1 MSQETTAD
9 CPAPDMIRWTFTSD
23 PEHSTAIE
31 EYLVDQGLDVLRY
44 EECKF
49 LVTWDEP
56 DDDVEAII
64 NEIWALNG
72 APFEVTQEGFQ
83 RLSLHTYYYT
93 EEGSEEAA

>member
-9 CPAPDMIRWTFTSD
+9 CPALDLIRWTFTSD

-44 EECKF
+44 DECKF

-56 DDDVEAII
+56 DGDVEAII
-64 NEIWALNG
+64 SEIWALNG
-72 APFEVTQEGFQ
+72 APFEVTQEEFQ
-83 RLSLHTYYYT
+83 RLGLHTYYHT